1 MRPRNDGAQAA
12 PDLVEAVETV
22 TPVSLGITRDG
33 LSIWQGGRRILLVD
47 HHGLP
52 GIAQRCLIAWHE
64 GR

>member
-1 MRPRNDGAQAA
+1 MQHRNEGAQAA
-12 PDLVEAVETV
+12 PEVVEAVETM
-22 TPVSLGITRDG
+22 TPASISITREG
-33 LSIWQGGRRILLVD
+33 LSVWQGGRRILLVD